1 MKAYIVDSS
10 VAIKWYIPE
19 KWSIE
24 AVEWL
29 ESANKKGYRLLAPD
43 LIFPEIGN
51 VLWKKCRKGE
61 LAVEDARKILSA
73 VDEAFPVRVVRSA
86 SLLPA
91 AFEIA
96 HVFNR
101 SVYDSLYLA
110 LAKARGGVLVTA
122 DLRLANALQD
132 TVLGTAVL
140 FLGKQAE

>member
-1 MKAYIVDSS
+1 MKTYVVDSS

-43 LIFPEIGN
+43 LIFLETGN

-61 LAVEDARKILSA
+61 LTAEDARKILSA
-73 VDEAFPVRVVRSA
+73 MDEAFPVKVVGSA
-86 SLLPA
+86 PLLPA

-96 HVFNR
+96 RAFNR

-110 LAKARGGVLVTA
+110 LAKAKGGILVTA
-122 DLRLANALQD
+122 DLRLVNALQD

-140 FLGKQAE
+140 FLGKQAQ